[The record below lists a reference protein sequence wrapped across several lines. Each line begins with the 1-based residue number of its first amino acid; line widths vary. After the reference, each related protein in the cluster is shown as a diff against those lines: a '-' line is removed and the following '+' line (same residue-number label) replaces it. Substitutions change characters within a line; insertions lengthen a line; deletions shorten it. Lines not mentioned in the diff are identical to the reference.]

1 MSTRPFRVIESDDN
15 RVFKRLAKTLAGRG
29 IRKYDAAL
37 VSGAK
42 IVADVLRMSPHLA
55 EAWISTAK
63 HAPPPA
69 ALPAAVAWYQL
80 SPGLF
85 QRLDVSGT
93 GAPLLFVKTPALE
106 PWRPADGFARGC
118 SVLVPFQDP
127 ENVGA
132 VIRSA
137 VAFGAAHV
145 ILLAASAHPYHPKAL
160 RASGGAVFLAAL
172 RQGPPLDE
180 LPAHL
185 DVLPLAARGAD
196 LASTVFPERF
206 AFLPGVEGPG
216 LPERF
221 RKRALSIPMQ
231 GRIESLNAATATA
244 IALYVWSRHAP
255 KTP

>member
-1 MSTRPFRVIESDDN
+1 MSTRPFRVIESDEN
-15 RVFKRLAKTLAGRG
+15 RVFKRLAKTLTGRG
-29 IRKYDAAL
+29 IRKHDAAI

-42 IVADVLRMSPHLA
+42 VVADILRTSPHLA
-55 EAWISTAK
+55 EAWISTAE
-63 HAPPPA
+63 HVRPPSE
-69 ALPAAVAWYQL
+69 LPAAVAWYQL
-80 SPGLF
+80 SPRLF
-85 QRLDVSGT
+85 RRLDVSGT
-93 GAPLLFVKTPALE
+93 GTPLLFVNAPAIE
-106 PWRPADGFARGC
+106 PWHPADGFARGC

-172 RQGPPLDE
+172 RQGPSLDE
-180 LPAHL
+180 LPDEL
-185 DVLPLAARGAD
+185 PVLPLSAHGAD
-196 LASTVFPERF
+196 VASVAFPERF

-221 RKRALSIPMQ
+221 RKRALSIPMS
-231 GRIESLNAATATA
+231 GGVESLNAAAATA